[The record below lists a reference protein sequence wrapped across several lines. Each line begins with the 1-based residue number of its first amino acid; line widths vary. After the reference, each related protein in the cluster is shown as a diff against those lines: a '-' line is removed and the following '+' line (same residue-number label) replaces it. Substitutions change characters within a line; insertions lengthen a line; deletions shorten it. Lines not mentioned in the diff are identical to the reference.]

1 LNNSDPKSK
10 IYASVKWGLSA
21 PTVMLLAEYTPAP
34 KDHIHIMRE
43 LFESNLLFDDL
54 LPIAK
59 AWAAELHIRKF
70 FCDPREPE
78 FIKRMRRQRLHAV
91 AASEELGLARN
102 LLGKR
107 VRIQGESLK
116 ALIDRL
122 GRNPN
127 EVERMDVPGGISIS
141 RECPKTIPEFHK
153 YRMPERDPRRPF
165 RDKPLDMDNYGISAL
180 HFLVLGLAT
189 EVTPRVRWL

>member
-1 LNNSDPKSK
+1 MEPKSRVYVG
-10 IYASVKWGLSA
+10 IKWGIDN
-21 PTVMLLAEYTPAP
+21 PTVMLAGEYTPAP
-34 KDHIHIMRE
+34 RDHLHIFRE
-43 LFESNLLFDDL
+43 LYEESFYFDDL
-54 LPIAK
+54 LLIAK
-59 AWAAELHIRKF
+59 MWAAEMNIRIF

-78 FIKRMRRQRLHAV
+78 FIKRMRRQRLWAV
-91 AASEELGLARN
+91 AAPEELGLARN

-116 ALIDRL
+116 TLIDRL
-122 GRNPN
+122 GRNPS
-127 EVERMDVPGGISIS
+127 ELERMAVPGGISIS
-141 RECPKTIPEFHK
+141 RDCPNTIPEFHK
-153 YRMPERDPRRPF
+153 YRMPERLPHRPF

>member
-1 LNNSDPKSK
+1 MSGDEQAPRYFAG
-10 IYASVKWGLSA
+10 IKWGLDN
-21 PTVMLLAEYTPAP
+21 PTVLLVAAYSPPPT
-34 KDHIHIMRE
+34 DHIHIMRE

-59 AWAAELHIRKF
+59 AWAMELHIRKF

-78 FIKRMRRQRLHAV
+78 FIKRMRRQRLYAV
-91 AASEELGLARN
+91 AAPEELGLARN

-107 VRIQGESLK
+107 LGNYKQG
-116 ALIDRL
+116 I
-122 GRNPN
+122 
-127 EVERMDVPGGISIS
+127 PGGITIS
-141 RECPKTIPEFHK
+141 RECPKTIPEFMK

-180 HFLVLGLAT
+180 HFLILGLAS